1 MWYIISTA
9 QLEQYL
15 DENRWI
21 YLVDMRDRASYAQ
34 SQIRRAVKI
43 PDAEFRGRVG
53 ELPVDRLLILY
64 CYRGPR
70 SMLAARELA
79 RYGYQVADICG
90 GIEAYRGKYLEG
102 CGSLAAR

>member
-1 MWYIISTA
+1 MWYMISAA

-21 YLVDMRDRASYAQ
+21 YLVDMRDPASYAR
-34 SQIRRAVKI
+34 SHIRGAVNI
-43 PDAEFRGRVG
+43 PDEEFWGRVG
-53 ELPVDRLLILY
+53 ELPRDRFIILY

-70 SMLAARELA
+70 SMIAARQLA

-90 GIEAYRGKYLEG
+90 GIEAYRGKYLV
-102 CGSLAAR
+102 R